1 MGIDG
6 YMLHISDC
14 LEKRYPTS
22 PKAPIGV
29 C

>member
-1 MGIDG
+1 MEVDG

-14 LEKRYPTS
+14 LEKCYPTS
-22 PKAPIGV
+22 PKALIGV

>member
-1 MGIDG
+1 MEVDG

-22 PKAPIGV
+22 PKALIGA

>member
-1 MGIDG
+1 MEVDG
-6 YMLHISDC
+6 YMLHISNC

-22 PKAPIGV
+22 PKALIGV

>member
-1 MGIDG
+1 MEVDG

-14 LEKRYPTS
+14 LEKRYQTS
-22 PKAPIGV
+22 PKALIGV

>member
-1 MGIDG
+1 MEVDG
-6 YMLHISDC
+6 YMLYISDC

-22 PKAPIGV
+22 PKALIGV